1 MKTTQQLSVSYALH
15 KSYYKLN
22 SKATYFPVLGAAA
35 FCFPSFPSAAAATAV
50 EEEEEEE
57 EEGGGAEEGWAGR
70 EEVGGFLPDRRILS
84 SSRLTSF
91 SES

>member
-1 MKTTQQLSVSYALH
+1 MKTTQLSVSYALH
-15 KSYYKLN
+15 KSYYKFN

-35 FCFPSFPSAAAATAV
+35 FCFASFPSAAAAAV
-50 EEEEEEE
+50 EEEEE

-70 EEVGGFLPDRRILS
+70 EEVGGFFPDRRILS